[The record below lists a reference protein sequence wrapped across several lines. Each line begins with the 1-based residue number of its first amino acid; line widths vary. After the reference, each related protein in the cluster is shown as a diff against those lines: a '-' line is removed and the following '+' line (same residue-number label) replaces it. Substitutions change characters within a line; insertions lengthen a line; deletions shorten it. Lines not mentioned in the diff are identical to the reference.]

1 MFDTCQ
7 TINAGPKCTEVAE
20 KLVSLFGWR
29 QTYNVEKLQRNVPG
43 RATTRISIT
52 RPSSLK
58 EKSIKQGS
66 DSWVSVHNLQ
76 SQGGGIL
83 DPDDKLNDV
92 ADDREQILASFEDG
106 EGAHIHGGGDGASG
120 SSVGTGSPDIFH
132 DGEHKYGPNYPRTDI
147 EVTGEQIASGV
158 PILQVR
164 RGSEPSLNQLPTGPP
179 APSDHPKRWSAAPLI
194 LEPPSSGYASPDWMD
209 DSREEEGDHSFRRIA
224 RDGSNRL
231 SMQFLGVDGAGYRWA
246 EAAERAA
253 ASRPHISSSLPRESR
268 RKEPLGQANNSTTI
282 DGEEIIVIRNE
293 PGPLGIHVIPDYDT
307 LGRERGLLVK
317 GIEPGGRIDR
327 DGRLA
332 IYDRVVE
339 INGENL
345 INMPFQRVQEL
356 FKLSLTS
363 PELRLKVIK
372 TSGLEGLRKPPP
384 PIYPSY
390 PDDKENV
397 SMVECEQKRHLTE
410 STNTK
415 VATVSPTKKV
425 PAISKNLKG
434 LLTANTRKIGRKIEI
449 ELIKGNH
456 GLGFSITT
464 RDNPAGGKCPIY
476 IKNINAMGPAIEDGR
491 LKIGDR
497 LLEVNNIE
505 MTGKTQSEAV
515 ALLKS
520 LPLSSKVKIVVS
532 RQEDVVDTTLP
543 RIIDVD
549 LKEVREEEAPEDIPP
564 TIPPLPQSHL
574 QALQNRTPEKGS
586 VAKIISQFQDAVNGN
601 PSDQIDETMVFPWKH
616 REILTFNIPV
626 HDSEKAGLGVSV
638 KGKTSGTK
646 DLGIFIKGVMC
657 GGAASRDNRL
667 RTNDQLLNVNGISLL
682 QQTNSDA
689 METLKNAIPHTEGP
703 VPGHITLTI
712 ARRVES
718 PNNSSRKNSLD
729 SILGN
734 STGDSQEK
742 SESVNNSGNS
752 GDSANTVIFNPH
764 GGIGNISD
772 NKAQVNTQLNGQLSN
787 QLSPMHTWNPVLE
800 RLTGNGKFQ
809 QQQLRNES
817 YYKATHDTWT
827 SSMLG
832 NNSFG
837 NMSGTTVNIATA
849 EPILIEDEYGSR
861 VLTHSNQHQQQINVH
876 MTNKV
881 PTNISD
887 IRTEHEPDGKDNKT
901 SSSGSNGDK
910 STDTSSQTT
919 IQCTDATYASQ
930 LSLENPKG
938 FSRDA
943 FGRQSMSEKRHATL
957 DAKNTDTYQKSKKI
971 REERKMKEITGLV
984 RVGSVESVISVNRS
998 AEHPEYADKLGQLG
1012 PSLGMKK
1019 SSSLESLQ
1027 TMVQEIQMQEEGD
1040 PAYSYR
1046 GPNGALKVIRG
1057 KGCEES
1063 FRAAVVDPN
1072 HRSEIGAKKHWLLDG
1087 PMENE
1092 REVDGFS
1099 NARGGPR
1106 QSSLNAA
1113 IDIKNK
1119 SAKKKPGIFKGIGSM
1134 FRFGKH
1140 RKLDFQTAEAAQHYH
1155 HTNEFDSNANVPQQH
1170 TADTENRTQSSQPE
1184 RTQEHS
1190 QKVPQNSNPQ
1200 NQNTSQGSHHQSQ
1213 GSQNSHH
1220 SQSSHNSSQS
1230 SHQSQSAHYPNSH
1243 AQSSHQSSTT
1253 HHPSQNVPH
1262 QSQSSHVGSQTQGS
1276 HSQSRS
1282 SPTTNQNLHHS
1293 QQSSSHGHREQ
1304 QHIIREPLYQRHGYL
1319 HRHAEQVQVI
1329 PENAVAPPVKYR
1341 QNSSE
1346 HRRHDREAHKQ
1357 RMTQRHTYY
1366 QSDERDVYDL
1376 RHQQPQRIDPSNAY
1390 VEYGRPGSRSGI
1402 TDSVPFTHYVN
1413 YKELQNHISRNKD
1426 TLSDSQIVQM
1436 RLQVQQQRLKVEEE
1450 SRKQHQYHSQRQT
1463 RSDNQ
1468 LRPVS
1473 NYYEYES
1480 IQSILNGGRSRQ
1492 NAPQTTSQQPSHYQQ
1507 DVNSN
1512 SLPRNQ
1518 PVQSRH
1524 TSGRGRGPF
1533 VTQVT
1538 IGEHHQSGTKV

>member
-1 MFDTCQ
+1 MKVTVCFGNVRVVVPCGDGD
-7 TINAGPKCTEVAE
+7 I
-20 KLVSLFGWR
+20 LVKDLIR
-29 QTYNVEKLQRNVPG
+29 E
-43 RATTRISIT
+43 ATLRYKKASG
-52 RPSSLK
+52 K
-58 EKSIKQGS
+58 GA

-83 DPDDKLNDV
+83 DPDDRLSDV

-106 EGAHIHGGGDGASG
+106 DGAHLHGGGDGASG

-132 DGEHKYGPNYPRTDI
+132 DGEHKYGPNYLRTDI

-158 PILQVR
+158 PLLQVR
-164 RGSEPSLNQLPTGPP
+164 RGSEPSLNQLPAGPP
-179 APSDHPKRWSAAPLI
+179 APAEHTKRWSAAPLI
-194 LEPPSSGYASPDWMD
+194 LEPPSSGYISPDWMD
-209 DSREEEGDHSFRRIA
+209 DSKEEEEPCFRRIA

-231 SMQFLGVDGAGYRWA
+231 SMQFLGADSAGYRWA
-246 EAAERAA
+246 EAAERAVT
-253 ASRPHISSSLPRESR
+253 SRNHLTTSLPREAR
-268 RKEPLGQANNSTTI
+268 RKEPLGQANNSTSPLPSAV
-282 DGEEIIVIRNE
+282 DVGEVIVIRNE

-372 TSGLEGLRKPPP
+372 TSGLEGLRKPPA

-390 PDDKENV
+390 PEDKENV
-397 SMVECEQKRHLTE
+397 SMVECEQKQ

-425 PAISKNLKG
+425 PAVSKNLKG

-449 ELIKGNH
+449 ELTKGPH

-497 LLEVNNIE
+497 LLEVNNVE

-520 LPLSSKVKIVVS
+520 LPLGSKVKIVVS
-532 RQEDVVDTTLP
+532 RQEDVIDPPLP

-549 LKEVREEEAPEDIPP
+549 LKNDREERNEDIPP
-564 TIPPLPQSHL
+564 NIPPLPQSHL
-574 QALQNRTPEKGS
+574 QALHNRTPDKGS
-586 VAKIISQFQDAVNGN
+586 VAKIISQFQEAANSS
-601 PSDQIDETMVFPWKH
+601 PSDQIDESMVFPWKH

-626 HDSEKAGLGVSV
+626 HDSEKAGLGISV
-638 KGKTSGTK
+638 KGKTSGSK
-646 DLGIFIKGVMC
+646 DLGIFIKGVMF

-667 RTNDQLLNVNGISLL
+667 CTNDQLLNVNGISLL

-712 ARRVES
+712 ARRVSS
-718 PNNSSRKNSLD
+718 PGVTSKNRSKDSVFSNSSQ
-729 SILGN
+729 
-734 STGDSQEK
+734 DSQEK
-742 SESVNNSGNS
+742 NDSVDNSGASS
-752 GDSANTVIFNPH
+752 GSANTVIFNPQ
-764 GGIGNISD
+764 GGISNISEKSSD
-772 NKAQVNTQLNGQLSN
+772 NS
-787 QLSPMHTWNPVLE
+787 QLSPMQTWNPVLE
-800 RLTGNGKFQ
+800 RLTGSNK

-832 NNSFG
+832 NSSFG
-837 NMSGTTVNIATA
+837 NMTSTTVNMATA

-861 VLTHSNQHQQQINVH
+861 VMTHPNQQINVH
-876 MTNKV
+876 ITNKMSNSL
-881 PTNISD
+881 PENRND
-887 IRTEHEPDGKDNKT
+887 HEPDGKA
-901 SSSGSNGDK
+901 SISGSNGDK
-910 STDTSSQTT
+910 STDTSSSQTT
-919 IQCTDATYASQ
+919 IQGIDATYASQ

-957 DAKNTDTYQKSKKI
+957 DAKNTDTYQRSKKL
-971 REERKMKEITGLV
+971 REERMGKDTSLV

-998 AEHPEYADKLGQLG
+998 SEHPEYADKLGQLG

-1046 GPNGALKVIRG
+1046 GPSGALKVIRG
-1057 KGCEES
+1057 RGCEES

-1092 REVDGFS
+1092 REIDGF
-1099 NARGGPR
+1099 NNVRGAPR

-1113 IDIKNK
+1113 IDNKSK
-1119 SAKKKPGIFKGIGSM
+1119 SAKKKQGIFKGIGSM

-1140 RKLDFQTAEAAQHYH
+1140 RKIEFQNTEPVQHYH
-1155 HTNEFDSNANVPQQH
+1155 HTNEFDSNANILQQQQQQNQDPDNRSHSSHSDRLQDPHHSSQKQPSTSSSQNSHQKQPLPHSVQNSH
-1170 TADTENRTQSSQPE
+1170 TSNQNSHTQNQSSQPNSH
-1184 RTQEHS
+1184 QAS
-1190 QKVPQNSNPQ
+1190 QVYS
-1200 NQNTSQGSHHQSQ
+1200 
-1213 GSQNSHH
+1213 SQNSHH
-1220 SQSSHNSSQS
+1220 SNQGSHHSSQS
-1230 SHQSQSAHYPNSH
+1230 SHH
-1243 AQSSHQSSTT
+1243 SS
-1253 HHPSQNVPH
+1253 
-1262 QSQSSHVGSQTQGS
+1262 QGS
-1276 HSQSRS
+1276 HHSSQGS
-1282 SPTTNQNLHHS
+1282 HHS
-1293 QQSSSHGHREQ
+1293 SQGSQREQ
-1304 QHIIREPLYQRHGYL
+1304 QIQREPLYQRHGFV

-1329 PENAVAPPVKYR
+1329 PENSVAPPPIKYR

-1346 HRRHDREAHKQ
+1346 HRRSDRELHKQ
-1357 RMTQRHTYY
+1357 RMAQRHTYY
-1366 QSDERDVYDL
+1366 QSDDRDAHDV
-1376 RHQQPQRIDPSNAY
+1376 RSQQRVDSSNQFI
-1390 VEYGRPGSRSGI
+1390 EYGRPGSRSGI
-1402 TDSVPFTHYVN
+1402 TESVPFTHYVN
-1413 YKELQNHISRNKD
+1413 YNELQNHLSRNKD
-1426 TLSDSQIVQM
+1426 PLSDSQIVQM

-1450 SRKQHQYHSQRQT
+1450 SRKQHQYHSQRQS
-1463 RSDNQ
+1463 RPDNQ

-1480 IQSILNGGRSRQ
+1480 IQSVLNSRTRQ
-1492 NAPQTTSQQPSHYQQ
+1492 NVPHVTSVSSQQPPGYQ
-1507 DVNSN
+1507 DANSN
-1512 SLPRNQ
+1512 SLSRNQ
-1518 PVQSRH
+1518 PVQGRH
-1524 TSGRGRGPF
+1524 PSGRGSHSRGPF

-1538 IGEHHQSGTKV
+1538 IGDHQKNGTKV

>member
-1 MFDTCQ
+1 MKVTVCFGNVRVVVPCGDGD
-7 TINAGPKCTEVAE
+7 I
-20 KLVSLFGWR
+20 LVKDLIR
-29 QTYNVEKLQRNVPG
+29 E
-43 RATTRISIT
+43 ATLRYKKATG
-52 RPSSLK
+52 K
-58 EKSIKQGS
+58 GA

-106 EGAHIHGGGDGASG
+106 EGAHVHGGGDGASG

-158 PILQVR
+158 PVLQVR

-209 DSREEEGDHSFRRIA
+209 DSREEEEEPGFRRIA

-231 SMQFLGVDGAGYRWA
+231 SMQFLGADGAGYRWA
-246 EAAERAA
+246 DAAERLSAT
-253 ASRPHISSSLPRESR
+253 RNHHLTTSLPREGR
-268 RKEPLGQANNSTTI
+268 RKEPLGQANVSTTPISPAI

-307 LGRERGLLVK
+307 LGREKGLLVK

-356 FKLSLTS
+356 FKLSLTAS
-363 PELRLKVIK
+363 ELRLKVIK

-384 PIYPSY
+384 PIYPTY

-397 SMVECEQKRHLTE
+397 SMVECEQKQ

-449 ELIKGNH
+449 DLIKGKS

-497 LLEVNNIE
+497 LLEVNNVE
-505 MTGKTQSEAV
+505 MSGKTQSEAV

-520 LPLSSKVKIVVS
+520 LPLGSKVKIVVS
-532 RQEDVVDTTLP
+532 RQEDVVDNTLP

-549 LKEVREEEAPEDIPP
+549 LKEVREEVPTDDVPP

-586 VAKIISQFQDAVNGN
+586 VAKIISQFQDVFTGN
-601 PSDQIDETMVFPWKH
+601 PTEQIDETLVFPWKH

-626 HDSEKAGLGVSV
+626 HDSEKAGLGISV
-638 KGKTSGTK
+638 KGKTSGSK
-646 DLGIFIKGVMC
+646 DLGIFIKGVMY

-712 ARRVES
+712 ARKAES
-718 PNNSSRKNSLD
+718 PNSSERKNSTD
-729 SILGN
+729 SLLGI
-734 STGDSQEK
+734 SSSDSQEK
-742 SESVNNSGNS
+742 TDSVNNSGTS
-752 GDSANTVIFNPH
+752 GDSATTVIFNPH
-764 GGIGNISD
+764 GGIGNISSHTSVGSTNSYGGVGSISSHGTD
-772 NKAQVNTQLNGQLSN
+772 KPMVNGQI
-787 QLSPMHTWNPVLE
+787 SPMHTWNPVLE
-800 RLTGNGKFQ
+800 RLTGNNKFT
-809 QQQLRNES
+809 QQLRNES

-832 NNSFG
+832 NSSFG

-861 VLTHSNQHQQQINVH
+861 VLTHPNQQINVH
-876 MTNKV
+876 MTNKMSASL
-881 PTNISD
+881 PENRSD
-887 IRTEHEPDGKDNKT
+887 QEPDGKA
-901 SSSGSNGDK
+901 SLSGSNGDK
-910 STDTSSQTT
+910 STDTSSQNT

-930 LSLENPKG
+930 LSLENAQG

-957 DAKNTDTYQKSKKI
+957 DAKSTDTYQRSKKL
-971 REERKMKEITGLV
+971 REERKQQEK
-984 RVGSVESVISVNRS
+984 N
-998 AEHPEYADKLGQLG
+998 ADKLGQLG

-1046 GPNGALKVIRG
+1046 GPSGALKVIRG

-1087 PMENE
+1087 PMDNE
-1092 REVDGFS
+1092 REIDGF
-1099 NARGGPR
+1099 NNVRGAPR

-1119 SAKKKPGIFKGIGSM
+1119 SSKKKPGIFKGIGSM

-1140 RKLDFQTAEAAQHYH
+1140 RKLDFQTPEPVQHYH
-1155 HTNEFDSNANVPQQH
+1155 HSNEFDNNANLPSQPQSENDSRSQ
-1170 TADTENRTQSSQPE
+1170 TSQTERLQSS
-1184 RTQEHS
+1184 
-1190 QKVPQNSNPQ
+1190 NSNSQ
-1200 NQNTSQGSHHQSQ
+1200 NQNSHQPQTSHQTQSQ
-1213 GSQNSHH
+1213 NVHQPQIPHVSQNLLNASQNSHH
-1220 SQSSHNSSQS
+1220 SQTSHHSQI
-1230 SHQSQSAHYPNSH
+1230 SQ
-1243 AQSSHQSSTT
+1243 
-1253 HHPSQNVPH
+1253 
-1262 QSQSSHVGSQTQGS
+1262 QSQSSHHSQHPNQAQSTQYQSHQTSHHPTQLSNAQNQNHVVIQNGNS

-1282 SPTTNQNLHHS
+1282 SPTTGHSMNHLGQNSVHS
-1293 QQSSSHGHREQ
+1293 QRD
-1304 QHIIREPLYQRHGYL
+1304 QHVIREPLYTRHGYL

-1329 PENAVAPPVKYR
+1329 PENAVIPPVKYR
-1341 QNSSE
+1341 QSSE
-1346 HRRHDREAHKQ
+1346 HRRHERELHKQ
-1357 RMTQRHTYY
+1357 RMAQRHTYY
-1366 QSDERDVYDL
+1366 QTDERGEAYDS
-1376 RHQQPQRIDPSNAY
+1376 RQQSQQRIDPSNPY

-1402 TDSVPFTHYVN
+1402 TESVPFTHYVN
-1413 YKELQNHISRNKD
+1413 YNELQNHI
-1426 TLSDSQIVQM
+1426 
-1436 RLQVQQQRLKVEEE
+1436 

-1463 RSDNQ
+1463 RTDNQ

-1480 IQSILNGGRSRQ
+1480 IQSILNGGRSRPNGHPGNTQ
-1492 NAPQTTSQQPSHYQQ
+1492 PPQQHPVHQQ
-1507 DVNSN
+1507 DANSN
-1512 SLPRNQ
+1512 SLPRNP
-1518 PVQSRH
+1518 PVQGRH
-1524 TSGRGRGPF
+1524 PTSRGRGPF

-1538 IGEHHQSGTKV
+1538 IGDHHQKSGTKV